1 MVATRDDAQTFHG
14 AFGTCVL
21 SAQIAVGQA
30 TQMRMVVPAAH
41 SSGPATLGLAGVCT
55 LSRSVRRGFSRGR
68 PVSNSHEDHVTD
80 VHVDTASLHDDD
92 GEAAVEHHAALQLTF
107 LSSPPVPAA
116 GTFAAWGAHDVSHAL
131 NSLGLPAGEIGTLDS
146 PLVARDDTVRILP
159 LLPTVRR
166 LASMPAPSNWPAWNR
181 PSDAL
186 LSWSVAAKLALEVVT
201 SGRILPALR
210 ATPMPDAG
218 MAYWRALAPRDGRV
232 STLAASFPPAAFVRL
247 TDSGLVAAADDVLL
261 AFLDAVAD
269 ACGRQGHRPALATR
283 RGISKR
289 PWDELWP
296 EALVAADPTVTPL
309 RLPSEEVEQEL
320 DEWVAPALG
329 RRSRGI
335 TRLAMRLIPPVT
347 GDDGNDSSTSRL
359 AAVDL
364 PWELELLL
372 QSTLDRSATIPV
384 AKVWE
389 GGVLELADR
398 RVDDAEDAVI
408 RGLSE
413 AARVFS
419 PIDRALSE
427 QRPTMIQLRPNE
439 ASALLAD
446 KVDELADAGVG
457 VLLPPELRQVNQQ
470 RLRARIRIGQSTS
483 TAGRVEQE
491 GQLRQSDLTSF
502 RYEIAIGDDTLS
514 EAEFAEI
521 VALKRTLVRWRG
533 QWVRIDVDESDRIA
547 ELAGQTGTMAF
558 TEALAAALAGYQ
570 EGGEDD
576 EEGFEVIAHGDLLDL
591 IDRLREAGRPEHA
604 DIVGIE
610 GDLRNYQERG
620 VAWLQQLS
628 MMGAG
633 GVLADQMGLGKT
645 IQAIALLTSRQQDRP
660 HLVVAPT
667 SVVGNWEREINRFAP
682 GLVVS
687 RHHGPD
693 RIANAKAFKPGL
705 VVLTSYALLRRDA
718 GLLEQVD
725 WDIVV
730 FDEAQQIK
738 NAASKGAKVARNLE
752 ARSVF
757 AMTGTPIENRL
768 AELWSIVDVTNPGL
782 LGTQRR
788 FNQRYAVPIERWRD
802 DEAASRLRR
811 LIAPF
816 VLRRRKDDPDV
827 AVDLPP
833 KTEVTVDCTLTREQ
847 ATLYQAA
854 IDRAFSTGLGAT
866 AFERRG
872 RILALLTALKQ
883 ICNHPAHHLKDG
895 GRLVGRSGKLLRAT
909 EILGE
914 VVAANDHALIFT
926 QYRVMGDL
934 LVEHLMTEL
943 DLPEVPFLHGGTPM
957 HKRDEMVDRFQEAED
972 APPLMLVSLRA
983 GGTGLNLTRA
993 TQVMHF
999 DRWWNPAVE
1008 DQATDRVHRI
1018 GQTRPVTIHRMVT
1031 VGTVE
1036 ERIADLLERKRSL
1049 ADAVVGEGE
1058 TWITEL
1064 DDNELRELVA
1074 LSANDFDDDEDQS

>member
-1 MVATRDDAQTFHG
+1 M
-14 AFGTCVL
+14 
-21 SAQIAVGQA
+21 
-30 TQMRMVVPAAH
+30 
-41 SSGPATLGLAGVCT
+41 
-55 LSRSVRRGFSRGR
+55 
-68 PVSNSHEDHVTD
+68 TD
-80 VHVDTASLHDDD
+80 VHVDTASPQDDPND
-92 GEAAVEHHAALQLTF
+92 LGDDLAGEDVTSEHHAALQLTF
-107 LSSPPVPAA
+107 LASPPVPAA
-116 GTFAAWGAHDVSHAL
+116 GTFAAWGAHDLTHAL
-131 NSLGLPAGEIGTLDS
+131 DALGMPAGELGSLES
-146 PLVARDDTVRILP
+146 PLVGPGDAVRILP

-166 LASMPAPSNWPAWNR
+166 LASMPAPSNWAAWNR

-232 STLAASFPPAAFVRL
+232 STLAASFPPAAYVRL
-247 TDSGLVAAADDVLL
+247 TDTGLIAAADDVLL

-269 ACGRQGHRPALATR
+269 ACGRQGHRPAVATR

-309 RLPSEEVEQEL
+309 RLPSEEIEQEL
-320 DEWVAPALG
+320 DEWVSPALG

-335 TRLAMRLIPPVT
+335 TRLAMRLVPPVT
-347 GDDGNDSSTSRL
+347 GDDGNESSTSRL
-359 AAVDL
+359 AAVDA
-364 PWELELLL
+364 PWQLELLL
-372 QSTLDRSATIPV
+372 QSTLDRTATLPV
-384 AKVWE
+384 SDVWK

-427 QRPTMIQLRPNE
+427 QRPVSVELRPNE

-446 KVDELADAGVG
+446 KVDELAEAGVG

-491 GQLRQSDLTSF
+491 GQLRQGDLTSF
-502 RYEIAIGDDTLS
+502 KYEIAIGDDTLS

-558 TEALAAALAGYQ
+558 TEALAAALAGYRAN
-570 EGGEDD
+570 DD
-576 EEGFEVIAHGDLLDL
+576 DPEEEGFEVIAHGDLLDL

-604 DIVGIE
+604 VIVGID

-628 MMGAG
+628 AMGAG

-645 IQAIALLTSRQQDRP
+645 IQAIALLTSREQDRP

-687 RHHGPD
+687 RHHGPE
-693 RIANAKAFKPGL
+693 RIANPKDFKPGL

-718 GLLEQVD
+718 GLLEQID

-738 NAASKGAKVARNLE
+738 NAASKGAKVARNLT

-802 DEAASRLRR
+802 EDAANRLKR

-827 AVDLPP
+827 SVDLPP

-872 RILALLTALKQ
+872 RILALLTSLKQ
-883 ICNHPAHHLKDG
+883 ICNHPAHALKDG
-895 GRLVGRSGKLLRAT
+895 GRLVGRSGKLTRAT

-926 QYRVMGDL
+926 QYRQMGDL
-934 LVEHLMTEL
+934 LVGHLMKEL

-957 HKRDEMVDRFQEAED
+957 HKRDEMVDRFQLAED

-1036 ERIADLLERKRSL
+1036 ERIAELLERKRSL

-1074 LSANDFDDDEDQS
+1074 LSAHDFDDDEDQS